1 LVFSGSGARPS
12 ELVERA
18 RGAAARSSAPYSGA
32 LAGVALETGDGRRYC
47 GQVAES
53 AAYNPTLGPMQ
64 AAIIAAHHGGA
75 RLSDIREAALVE
87 LEGASVSQLGSARQ
101 VLASVAPRAVLSR
114 WFVTRA

>member
-1 LVFSGSGARPS
+1 
-12 ELVERA
+12 
-18 RGAAARSSAPYSGA
+18 
-32 LAGVALETGDGRRYC
+32 
-47 GQVAES
+47 
-53 AAYNPTLGPMQ
+53 MQ